1 MPVFGSIASFSS
13 SLAAG
18 KSGPG
23 RPGLPTVG
31 TPVRVT
37 GSGTSID
44 VPFTAPASNGGIPI
58 NAYTAVSN
66 PGNIT
71 GTISQSGSGTIR
83 VNGLTPGV
91 SYTFTVYATN
101 PRGNS
106 PNTSASSGVVPA
118 TVPGAP
124 TIGTATT
131 TGQTTATISFT
142 APANNG
148 SAITSYT
155 AVSSPGGITATLNQ
169 SGSGTITMSG
179 LTAGTAYTF
188 TVYATN
194 GLGNSSSSSASN
206 SITTQSPNPE
216 VEYLVVAAGGS
227 GGSAAGGSPNS
238 GAGGA
243 GGVLNATSTSG
254 FAFNTWYTVTIG
266 AGVSNANGQNS
277 SIVGYNLNITALGGG
292 VGANGSSNPGQNGGS
307 GGGSGNYPLRSGGY
321 GTPGQGNN
329 GSGIP
334 NGYDLGGGGGAGEE
348 GVNASGGAGRYFS
361 NFTTN
366 GSPAGWYGGG
376 GHSNV
381 NSAGQIITNKGGG
394 GGNFNGCA
402 AGSPGTA
409 NTGGGGGGNHGGC
422 NNFAD
427 SGRSGGSGIVLIRYS
442 TSHNAATTTG
452 SPTLTTSGGFRTYA
466 FTGSGT
472 FLIPS

>member
-23 RPGLPTVG
+23 RPGIPTVG
-31 TPVRVT
+31 TPVRVS

-58 NAYTAVSN
+58 TAYTAVSN

-124 TIGTATT
+124 TINNASA

-155 AVSSPGGITATLNQ
+155 AVSSPGGRTATLNQ
-169 SGSGTITMSG
+169 SGSGTINMSG
-179 LTAGTAYTF
+179 LSVGTTYTF

-194 GLGNSSSSSASN
+194 GLGNGPSSSPSN
-206 SITTQSPNPE
+206 STTTQS
-216 VEYLVVAAGGS
+216 
-227 GGSAAGGSPNS
+227 
-238 GAGGA
+238 
-243 GGVLNATSTSG
+243 
-254 FAFNTWYTVTIG
+254 
-266 AGVSNANGQNS
+266 
-277 SIVGYNLNITALGGG
+277 
-292 VGANGSSNPGQNGGS
+292 
-307 GGGSGNYPLRSGGY
+307 
-321 GTPGQGNN
+321 
-329 GSGIP
+329 
-334 NGYDLGGGGGAGEE
+334 E
-348 GVNASGGAGRYFS
+348 G
-361 NFTTN
+361 
-366 GSPAGWYGGG
+366 P
-376 GHSNV
+376 
-381 NSAGQIITNKGGG
+381 
-394 GGNFNGCA
+394 
-402 AGSPGTA
+402 P
-409 NTGGGGGGNHGGC
+409 
-422 NNFAD
+422 
-427 SGRSGGSGIVLIRYS
+427 
-442 TSHNAATTTG
+442 
-452 SPTLTTSGGFRTYA
+452 PGGF
-466 FTGSGT
+466 
-472 FLIPS
+472 